1 MFYIFG
7 RLGLMVKLKVYVE
20 YWIIITYSLRAMQR
34 NKYPEIMTTTA
45 IDDSFLEVPGI
56 HDNP

>member
-1 MFYIFG
+1 
-7 RLGLMVKLKVYVE
+7 
-20 YWIIITYSLRAMQR
+20 MQR

-45 IDDSFLEVPGI
+45 IADSFLEVPGI

>member
-1 MFYIFG
+1 
-7 RLGLMVKLKVYVE
+7 
-20 YWIIITYSLRAMQR
+20 MQG
-34 NKYPEIMTTTA
+34 NKYPEIMTSTS